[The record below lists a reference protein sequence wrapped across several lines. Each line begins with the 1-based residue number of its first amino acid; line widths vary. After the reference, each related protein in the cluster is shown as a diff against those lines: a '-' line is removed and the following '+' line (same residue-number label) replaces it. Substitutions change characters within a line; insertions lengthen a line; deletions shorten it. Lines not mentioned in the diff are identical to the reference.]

1 MTENIIINYISI
13 EEISKEISRMM
24 KSLYFKAIEPLRT
37 RTKRFFKDDEAKFR
51 LYTSLKLTCI
61 PLLSIMATAGFFWI
75 LVNMNLI
82 FFRANEYRGIDK
94 FEEIFFDFLSNS
106 LLDQA
111 PFAALL
117 LIFVNITAIYISDI
131 LLRPFR
137 LIGDYCEKR
146 NQGEEASYNPDF
158 FTDLRLLSQF
168 TEFFF
173 SYMETAQL
181 NERLH
186 QVAVP
191 KKYTK
196 IHKPVFESTFFL
208 HYLLYILAS
217 LLAVSIALYSF
228 AVGLYEDI
236 IILANQTLPN
246 SPAINLFLG
255 DQKAIIDHIIW
266 LVLGVTSIFYIGLA
280 SHLYNG
286 VASPAF
292 AIFATMRSFL
302 KGNYS
307 QRVHLIGYPFL
318 RPQTRKLNKYLDWIE
333 KNLVEKEDKSLS

>member
-1 MTENIIINYISI
+1 MSENIIMSPIAL
-13 EEISKEISRMM
+13 EEIPKEISQMI
-24 KSLYFKAIEPLRT
+24 KALYLRT
-37 RTKRFFKDDEAKFR
+37 VEPVRNRLKRFQKNDEARFR
-51 LYTSLKLTCI
+51 LFTSLKLTTI
-61 PLLSIMATAGFFWI
+61 PMLSLFVTASFFW
-75 LVNMNLI
+75 LLLNMNLI
-82 FFRANEYRGIDK
+82 FFRANEYRGIER
-94 FEEIFFDFLSNS
+94 FEEIFFDFLSTS
-106 LLDQA
+106 LLEQA
-111 PFAALL
+111 PYAAIL
-117 LIFVNITAIYISDI
+117 LIFINITAIYISDL

-146 NQGEEASYNPDF
+146 NMGEEASYNPDF

-168 TEFFF
+168 AEFFF

-181 NERLH
+181 NSRLH

-191 KKYTK
+191 KKYTR

-236 IILANQTLPN
+236 IVLANQTLPN
-246 SPAINLFLG
+246 SQAINLFLG
-255 DQKAIIDHIIW
+255 DQKAIIDQLIW
-266 LVLGVTSIFYIGLA
+266 LVLGITSILYIGLA

-307 QRVHLIGYPFL
+307 QRVHLIGFPFL
-318 RPQTRKLNKYLDWIE
+318 RPQTRKLNKYLDWVQ
-333 KNLVEKEDKSLS
+333 KNLVDLEDKSLS